1 MRIDEVVRVQ
11 NPMGGDYKS
20 QLDRDRAAA
29 AVRAQRQ
36 ANREMPNR
44 GAVSGAK
51 SGTDPQGGM
60 FTPGAVTTKSYN
72 NALTK
77 QFARPAGQGKG
88 VDIMGNPL
96 KQPAQRKI
104 EPAQQEPQQPTTAPT
119 TPDWV
124 GQNTNIPA
132 VQRKAQ
138 AQQTQQINT
147 ARADLALLNKATASL
162 QGGPAL
168 TPQELEKVN
177 AYRVDK
183 GQPPIPAQ
191 LTTQPAAQ
199 TTATAGTSAHANAPT
214 NTQATQTTGQVQGV
228 KQKIDPALVKEFD
241 GIVDVTPKL
250 KPQIKDAKGRTW
262 TKLPGGWTMDGTK
275 REIDRKD
282 STYIAFDDA
291 WRKANGFPTSAQG
304 TSMGSTANNQ
314 PQQQAPQTTD
324 RPNPYMT
331 PQANTPTELDN
342 PYMTPQANTP
352 SEPEQQTQTMPN
364 EPVKI
369 GGQKLNPND
378 PTDAKML
385 QMIQKQLPQMPTP
398 QVAAV
403 KQVADKTL
411 ATRRRNKP
419 KKRF

>member
-1 MRIDEVVRVQ
+1 MRITEVVRVQ

-36 ANREMPNR
+36 ANRDAGKNV
-44 GAVSGAK
+44 AGAK

-88 VDIMGNPL
+88 LDIMGKPL
-96 KQPAQRKI
+96 QQPVQRKV
-104 EPAQQEPQQPTTAPT
+104 EPAMQQPQQPTTAPT
-119 TPDWV
+119 TPNWV
-124 GQNTNIPA
+124 GQNTDIPA
-132 VQRKAQ
+132 VQRKQQAQ
-138 AQQTQQINT
+138 QAQQAQQPQQQTQQPT
-147 ARADLALLNKATASL
+147 QQAA
-162 QGGPAL
+162 
-168 TPQELEKVN
+168 PQ
-177 AYRVDK
+177 
-183 GQPPIPAQ
+183 QT
-191 LTTQPAAQ
+191 TTQPAAQ
-199 TTATAGTSAHANAPT
+199 TTATAGTSAPATTPVQ
-214 NTQATQTTGQVQGV
+214 TQPEQTTGKIQGI

-241 GIVDVTPKL
+241 GIIDVTPKL

-275 REIDRKD
+275 REIDRQD
-282 STYIAFDDA
+282 STYITFDNA
-291 WRKANGFPTSAQG
+291 WREANGFPTAKEGTMMGTAAPSAAQVKQ
-304 TSMGSTANNQ
+304 M
-314 PQQQAPQTTD
+314 QQAPAQQTT
-324 RPNPYMT
+324 RP
-331 PQANTPTELDN
+331 N

-352 SEPEQQTQTMPN
+352 SEPEQQTQTMPD

-378 PTDAKML
+378 PTDAKIL

-403 KQVADKTL
+403 KNAADKTL
-411 ATRRRNKP
+411 KRRRNKP

>member
-1 MRIDEVVRVQ
+1 MRITEVVRVQ

-36 ANREMPNR
+36 ANRDAGKNV
-44 GAVSGAK
+44 AGAK

-88 VDIMGNPL
+88 LDIMGKPL
-96 KQPAQRKI
+96 QQPVQRKI
-104 EPAQQEPQQPTTAPT
+104 EPAIQTPQPAQAAQSQPS
-119 TPDWV
+119 WV

-132 VQRKAQ
+132 VQRKQQ
-138 AQQTQQINT
+138 AQQTQQ
-147 ARADLALLNKATASL
+147 
-162 QGGPAL
+162 PA
-168 TPQELEKVN
+168 PQQ
-177 AYRVDK
+177 
-183 GQPPIPAQ
+183 QPN
-191 LTTQPAAQ
+191 TQPAAQ
-199 TTATAGTSAHANAPT
+199 TTATTGTSAPATTPVQ
-214 NTQATQTTGQVQGV
+214 TQPAQTTGKIQGIKQQVN
-228 KQKIDPALVKEFD
+228 PAFVKEFD
-241 GIVDVTPKL
+241 GIIDVTPKL
-250 KPQIKDAKGRTW
+250 QPQIKDAKGRTW

-275 REIDRKD
+275 REIDRQD

-291 WRKANGFPTSAQG
+291 WREANGFPTSDQG

-314 PQQQAPQTTD
+314 PQQQTLAQQTG

-331 PQANTPTELDN
+331 PQANTPSD
-342 PYMTPQANTP
+342 
-352 SEPEQQTQTMPN
+352 PEQQAQTMPD

-378 PTDAKML
+378 PTDAKIL

-403 KQVADKTL
+403 KNAADKTL
-411 ATRRRNKP
+411 KRRRNKP

>member
-36 ANREMPNR
+36 ANREIPNR
-44 GAVSGAK
+44 GPASGAK

-88 VDIMGNPL
+88 LDIMGKPL

-104 EPAQQEPQQPTTAPT
+104 EPAIQTPQQPTTAST
-119 TPDWV
+119 TPNWV

-132 VQRKAQ
+132 VQRKQQ
-138 AQQTQQINT
+138 AQPPVQQPTQQ
-147 ARADLALLNKATASL
+147 
-162 QGGPAL
+162 P
-168 TPQELEKVN
+168 
-177 AYRVDK
+177 
-183 GQPPIPAQ
+183 
-191 LTTQPAAQ
+191 TTQPAAEP
-199 TTATAGTSAHANAPT
+199 TATAGTSAPATAPT
-214 NTQATQTTGQVQGV
+214 TVAQPTQTV
-228 KQKIDPALVKEFD
+228 
-241 GIVDVTPKL
+241 
-250 KPQIKDAKGRTW
+250 
-262 TKLPGGWTMDGTK
+262 
-275 REIDRKD
+275 
-282 STYIAFDDA
+282 
-291 WRKANGFPTSAQG
+291 
-304 TSMGSTANNQ
+304 
-314 PQQQAPQTTD
+314 
-324 RPNPYMT
+324 
-331 PQANTPTELDN
+331 
-342 PYMTPQANTP
+342 P
-352 SEPEQQTQTMPN
+352 S

-378 PTDAKML
+378 PADAKML

>member
-36 ANREMPNR
+36 ANREIPGR
-44 GAVSGAK
+44 GPASGAK

-72 NALTK
+72 NVLTK

-88 VDIMGNPL
+88 LDIMGNPL

-104 EPAQQEPQQPTTAPT
+104 EPATQQPQQPTTVST
-119 TPDWV
+119 TPNWV

-132 VQRKAQ
+132 VQRKQQ
-138 AQQTQQINT
+138 AQPPVQQT
-147 ARADLALLNKATASL
+147 
-162 QGGPAL
+162 
-168 TPQELEKVN
+168 TPQ
-177 AYRVDK
+177 
-183 GQPPIPAQ
+183 P
-191 LTTQPAAQ
+191 TTQPAAEP
-199 TTATAGTSAHANAPT
+199 TATAGTSAPATAPT
-214 NTQATQTTGQVQGV
+214 TVAQPTQTV
-228 KQKIDPALVKEFD
+228 
-241 GIVDVTPKL
+241 
-250 KPQIKDAKGRTW
+250 
-262 TKLPGGWTMDGTK
+262 
-275 REIDRKD
+275 
-282 STYIAFDDA
+282 
-291 WRKANGFPTSAQG
+291 
-304 TSMGSTANNQ
+304 
-314 PQQQAPQTTD
+314 
-324 RPNPYMT
+324 
-331 PQANTPTELDN
+331 
-342 PYMTPQANTP
+342 P
-352 SEPEQQTQTMPN
+352 S

-378 PTDAKML
+378 PADAKML

>member
-36 ANREMPNR
+36 ANREN
-44 GAVSGAK
+44 GKNVAGSK

-104 EPAQQEPQQPTTAPT
+104 EPAIQTPQQPTTAST
-119 TPDWV
+119 TPNWV
-124 GQNTNIPA
+124 GQNTNVPA

-147 ARADLALLNKATASL
+147 AQTDLALLKKATASL

-168 TPQELEKVN
+168 NPQELEQVN

-191 LTTQPAAQ
+191 QPTTQPAAQ
-199 TTATAGTSAHANAPT
+199 TTA
-214 NTQATQTTGQVQGV
+214 
-228 KQKIDPALVKEFD
+228 
-241 GIVDVTPKL
+241 
-250 KPQIKDAKGRTW
+250 
-262 TKLPGGWTMDGTK
+262 
-275 REIDRKD
+275 
-282 STYIAFDDA
+282 STV
-291 WRKANGFPTSAQG
+291 
-304 TSMGSTANNQ
+304 
-314 PQQQAPQTTD
+314 PQTTD

-331 PQANTPTELDN
+331 PQANI
-342 PYMTPQANTP
+342 P
-352 SEPEQQTQTMPN
+352 SEPEQPTQTLPS

-378 PTDAKML
+378 PADAKML

>member
-36 ANREMPNR
+36 ANREIPNR

-88 VDIMGNPL
+88 LDIMGNPL
-96 KQPAQRKI
+96 KQPVQRKI
-104 EPAQQEPQQPTTAPT
+104 EPAQQTPQQPTTAPT
-119 TPDWV
+119 TPNWV
-124 GQNTNIPA
+124 GQNTNVPA
-132 VQRKAQ
+132 VQRKQQ
-138 AQQTQQINT
+138 AQQAQQQPNT
-147 ARADLALLNKATASL
+147 DPADLALMKKATASL

-168 TPQELEKVN
+168 NPQELEQVN

-191 LTTQPAAQ
+191 QPTTQPAAQ
-199 TTATAGTSAHANAPT
+199 TTATAGTSAPAIAPT
-214 NTQATQTTGQVQGV
+214 NV
-228 KQKIDPALVKEFD
+228 
-241 GIVDVTPKL
+241 
-250 KPQIKDAKGRTW
+250 
-262 TKLPGGWTMDGTK
+262 
-275 REIDRKD
+275 
-282 STYIAFDDA
+282 
-291 WRKANGFPTSAQG
+291 
-304 TSMGSTANNQ
+304 
-314 PQQQAPQTTD
+314 PQQTAPQTTD

-331 PQANTPTELDN
+331 PQANTP
-342 PYMTPQANTP
+342 
-352 SEPEQQTQTMPN
+352 SEPKQPQTMPS

-378 PTDAKML
+378 PADAKML

>member
-96 KQPAQRKI
+96 KQPEQRKI
-104 EPAQQEPQQPTTAPT
+104 EPAIQTPQQPTTATT
-119 TPDWV
+119 TPNWV
-124 GQNTNIPA
+124 GQNTNVPA
-132 VQRKAQ
+132 VQRKQQ
-138 AQQTQQINT
+138 AQQTQQQT
-147 ARADLALLNKATASL
+147 T
-162 QGGPAL
+162 Q
-168 TPQELEKVN
+168 
-177 AYRVDK
+177 
-183 GQPPIPAQ
+183 QPTTQP
-191 LTTQPAAQ
+191 TQPAAQ
-199 TTATAGTSAHANAPT
+199 TTSPAGTNAPATTPT

-250 KPQIKDAKGRTW
+250 KPQIKDAKGRSW

-275 REIDRKD
+275 REIDRQD
-282 STYIAFDDA
+282 STYITFDNA
-291 WRKANGFPTSAQG
+291 WRKANGFPTAGEG
-304 TSMGSTANNQ
+304 TMMGTPAPNAGQ
-314 PQQQAPQTTD
+314 LKQMQQTQQAPQTTD

-331 PQANTPTELDN
+331 PQANI
-342 PYMTPQANTP
+342 P

-378 PTDAKML
+378 PADAKML

-398 QVAAV
+398 QVVAV
-403 KQVADKTL
+403 KKVADKTL
-411 ATRRRNKP
+411 NTRKRNKP

>member
-36 ANREMPNR
+36 ANREA
-44 GAVSGAK
+44 GKSVAGAK

-88 VDIMGNPL
+88 LDIMGKPL
-96 KQPAQRKI
+96 QQPVQRKI
-104 EPAQQEPQQPTTAPT
+104 EPATQQPQPAQAAQTQQS
-119 TPDWV
+119 WV
-124 GQNTNIPA
+124 GQNTNVPA
-132 VQRKAQ
+132 VQRKQQ
-138 AQQTQQINT
+138 AQQAQQAQQPQQQTQ
-147 ARADLALLNKATASL
+147 
-162 QGGPAL
+162 
-168 TPQELEKVN
+168 
-177 AYRVDK
+177 
-183 GQPPIPAQ
+183 
-191 LTTQPAAQ
+191 QPAAQ
-199 TTATAGTSAHANAPT
+199 TTATTGTSAPATAT
-214 NTQATQTTGQVQGV
+214 TQMQPTQTTGKIQGV
-228 KQKIDPALVKEFD
+228 KQQINPAFVKEFD

-275 REIDRKD
+275 REIDRQD
-282 STYIAFDDA
+282 STYITFDDA
-291 WRKANGFPTSAQG
+291 WREANGFPTSDQG
-304 TSMGSTANNQ
+304 TKMGSTATNQ
-314 PQQQAPQTTD
+314 PQQSLSQQTG

-331 PQANTPTELDN
+331 PQANV
-342 PYMTPQANTP
+342 P
-352 SEPEQQTQTMPN
+352 SEPEQQTQTMPS
-364 EPVKI
+364 EPIKI

-378 PTDAKML
+378 PADAKIL
-385 QMIQKQLPQMPTP
+385 QLIQKQLPQMPTP

-403 KQVADKTL
+403 KNAADKTL
-411 ATRRRNKP
+411 KRRRNRP
-419 KKRF
+419 KQRF

>member
-1 MRIDEVVRVQ
+1 
-11 NPMGGDYKS
+11 
-20 QLDRDRAAA
+20 
-29 AVRAQRQ
+29 
-36 ANREMPNR
+36 
-44 GAVSGAK
+44 
-51 SGTDPQGGM
+51 
-60 FTPGAVTTKSYN
+60 
-72 NALTK
+72 
-77 QFARPAGQGKG
+77 
-88 VDIMGNPL
+88 MGNPL

-104 EPAQQEPQQPTTAPT
+104 EPAIQTPQQSTTAST
-119 TPDWV
+119 TPNWV
-124 GQNTNIPA
+124 GQNTNVPA
-132 VQRKAQ
+132 VQRKQQ

-147 ARADLALLNKATASL
+147 AQTDLELLKKATASL

-168 TPQELEKVN
+168 NPQELEQVN

-191 LTTQPAAQ
+191 QPTTQPAAQ
-199 TTATAGTSAHANAPT
+199 TTA
-214 NTQATQTTGQVQGV
+214 
-228 KQKIDPALVKEFD
+228 
-241 GIVDVTPKL
+241 
-250 KPQIKDAKGRTW
+250 
-262 TKLPGGWTMDGTK
+262 
-275 REIDRKD
+275 
-282 STYIAFDDA
+282 STV
-291 WRKANGFPTSAQG
+291 
-304 TSMGSTANNQ
+304 
-314 PQQQAPQTTD
+314 PQTTD

-331 PQANTPTELDN
+331 PQANI
-342 PYMTPQANTP
+342 P
-352 SEPEQQTQTMPN
+352 SEPEQPTQTVPS

>member
-36 ANREMPNR
+36 ANREIPNR

-88 VDIMGNPL
+88 LDIMGNQL

-104 EPAQQEPQQPTTAPT
+104 EPATQQPQQPTTAST
-119 TPDWV
+119 TPIWV
-124 GQNTNIPA
+124 GQNTNVPA
-132 VQRKAQ
+132 VQRKQ
-138 AQQTQQINT
+138 QSQPPVQQTTQQ
-147 ARADLALLNKATASL
+147 
-162 QGGPAL
+162 P
-168 TPQELEKVN
+168 
-177 AYRVDK
+177 
-183 GQPPIPAQ
+183 
-191 LTTQPAAQ
+191 TTQPAAQ
-199 TTATAGTSAHANAPT
+199 TTATAGTSAPAIASTSVP
-214 NTQATQTTGQVQGV
+214 QQTTPSQ
-228 KQKIDPALVKEFD
+228 PE
-241 GIVDVTPKL
+241 
-250 KPQIKDAKGRTW
+250 KPQ
-262 TKLPGGWTMDGTK
+262 TM
-275 REIDRKD
+275 
-282 STYIAFDDA
+282 
-291 WRKANGFPTSAQG
+291 
-304 TSMGSTANNQ
+304 
-314 PQQQAPQTTD
+314 
-324 RPNPYMT
+324 
-331 PQANTPTELDN
+331 
-342 PYMTPQANTP
+342 P
-352 SEPEQQTQTMPN
+352 SEPI
-364 EPVKI
+364 KI

-378 PTDAKML
+378 PADAKML

-403 KQVADKTL
+403 KQVVDKTL

>member
-36 ANREMPNR
+36 ANREIPNR

-88 VDIMGNPL
+88 LDIMGNQL

-104 EPAQQEPQQPTTAPT
+104 EPATQQPQQPTTAST
-119 TPDWV
+119 TPNWV
-124 GQNTNIPA
+124 GQNTNVPA
-132 VQRKAQ
+132 VQRKQQ
-138 AQQTQQINT
+138 AQQAQQQPNT
-147 ARADLALLNKATASL
+147 DPADLALMKKATASL

-168 TPQELEKVN
+168 NPQELEQVN

-191 LTTQPAAQ
+191 QPTTQPAAQ
-199 TTATAGTSAHANAPT
+199 TTATAGPSAPAIASANVP
-214 NTQATQTTGQVQGV
+214 QQTTPSQ
-228 KQKIDPALVKEFD
+228 PN
-241 GIVDVTPKL
+241 
-250 KPQIKDAKGRTW
+250 KP
-262 TKLPGGWTMDGTK
+262 
-275 REIDRKD
+275 
-282 STYIAFDDA
+282 
-291 WRKANGFPTSAQG
+291 
-304 TSMGSTANNQ
+304 
-314 PQQQAPQTTD
+314 
-324 RPNPYMT
+324 
-331 PQANTPTELDN
+331 
-342 PYMTPQANTP
+342 
-352 SEPEQQTQTMPN
+352 QTMPS

-378 PTDAKML
+378 PADPADAKML
-385 QMIQKQLPQMPTP
+385 QMIQKQLPQLPTP

-403 KQVADKTL
+403 KQVADRTL

>member
-36 ANREMPNR
+36 ANREN
-44 GAVSGAK
+44 GKNVAGSK

-88 VDIMGNPL
+88 LDIMGKPL
-96 KQPAQRKI
+96 QQPAQRKI
-104 EPAQQEPQQPTTAPT
+104 EPAIQTPQQPTTAST
-119 TPDWV
+119 TPNWV
-124 GQNTNIPA
+124 GQNTNVPA

-147 ARADLALLNKATASL
+147 AQTDLELLKKATASL

-168 TPQELEKVN
+168 NPQELEQVN

-183 GQPPIPAQ
+183 GQRPIPAQ
-191 LTTQPAAQ
+191 QPTTQPAAQ
-199 TTATAGTSAHANAPT
+199 TTATAGTSAP
-214 NTQATQTTGQVQGV
+214 AT
-228 KQKIDPALVKEFD
+228 A
-241 GIVDVTPKL
+241 
-250 KPQIKDAKGRTW
+250 
-262 TKLPGGWTMDGTK
+262 
-275 REIDRKD
+275 
-282 STYIAFDDA
+282 STV
-291 WRKANGFPTSAQG
+291 
-304 TSMGSTANNQ
+304 
-314 PQQQAPQTTD
+314 PQTTD

-331 PQANTPTELDN
+331 PQANI
-342 PYMTPQANTP
+342 P
-352 SEPEQQTQTMPN
+352 SELEQPTQPVPS

-378 PTDAKML
+378 PADAKML

>member
-1 MRIDEVVRVQ
+1 MRITEVVRVQ

-36 ANREMPNR
+36 ANRDAGKNV
-44 GAVSGAK
+44 AGAK

-88 VDIMGNPL
+88 LDIMGKPL
-96 KQPAQRKI
+96 QQPVQRKI
-104 EPAQQEPQQPTTAPT
+104 EPAIQTPQPAQAAQSQPS
-119 TPDWV
+119 WV

-132 VQRKAQ
+132 VQRKQQ
-138 AQQTQQINT
+138 AQQTQQ
-147 ARADLALLNKATASL
+147 
-162 QGGPAL
+162 PA
-168 TPQELEKVN
+168 PQQ
-177 AYRVDK
+177 
-183 GQPPIPAQ
+183 QPTQQPAPQ
-191 LTTQPAAQ
+191 QQPTQQPAAQ
-199 TTATAGTSAHANAPT
+199 TTASTGTSAPATTPT
-214 NTQATQTTGQVQGV
+214 SNTPTTQSTGKLQGI
-228 KQKIDPALVKEFD
+228 KQQINPAFVKEFD
-241 GIVDVTPKL
+241 GIIDVTPKL
-250 KPQIKDAKGRTW
+250 NPQIKDAKGRTW

-291 WRKANGFPTSAQG
+291 WREANGFPTSEQG

-314 PQQQAPQTTD
+314 PQQTLSQQTG

-331 PQANTPTELDN
+331 PQAN
-342 PYMTPQANTP
+342 MP
-352 SEPEQQTQTMPN
+352 SEPEQQTQTMPS

-378 PTDAKML
+378 PTDAKIL

-403 KQVADKTL
+403 KKAADKTL
-411 ATRRRNKP
+411 KRRKNKP
-419 KKRF
+419 KQRF

>member
-36 ANREMPNR
+36 ANREN
-44 GAVSGAK
+44 GKNVAGSK

-88 VDIMGNPL
+88 LDIMGNPL

-104 EPAQQEPQQPTTAPT
+104 EPAIQTPQQPTTSPT
-119 TPDWV
+119 TPNWV
-124 GQNTNIPA
+124 GQNTNVPA
-132 VQRKAQ
+132 VQRKQQ
-138 AQQTQQINT
+138 AQQTQQQPNT
-147 ARADLALLNKATASL
+147 DPADLALMKKATASL

-168 TPQELEKVN
+168 NPQELEQVN

-191 LTTQPAAQ
+191 QPTTQPAAQ
-199 TTATAGTSAHANAPT
+199 PTA
-214 NTQATQTTGQVQGV
+214 
-228 KQKIDPALVKEFD
+228 
-241 GIVDVTPKL
+241 
-250 KPQIKDAKGRTW
+250 
-262 TKLPGGWTMDGTK
+262 
-275 REIDRKD
+275 
-282 STYIAFDDA
+282 STV
-291 WRKANGFPTSAQG
+291 
-304 TSMGSTANNQ
+304 
-314 PQQQAPQTTD
+314 PQTTD

-331 PQANTPTELDN
+331 PQANI
-342 PYMTPQANTP
+342 P
-352 SEPEQQTQTMPN
+352 S

-378 PTDAKML
+378 PADAKML

>member
-36 ANREMPNR
+36 ANREN
-44 GAVSGAK
+44 GKNVAGSK

-88 VDIMGNPL
+88 LDIMGKPL
-96 KQPAQRKI
+96 QQPAQRKI
-104 EPAQQEPQQPTTAPT
+104 EPAIQTPQQPTTAST
-119 TPDWV
+119 TPNWV
-124 GQNTNIPA
+124 GQNTNLPA
-132 VQRKAQ
+132 VQRKQQ
-138 AQQTQQINT
+138 AQQTQQQT
-147 ARADLALLNKATASL
+147 
-162 QGGPAL
+162 
-168 TPQELEKVN
+168 
-177 AYRVDK
+177 
-183 GQPPIPAQ
+183 QPPVQ
-191 LTTQPAAQ
+191 QTTQQPAAQ
-199 TTATAGTSAHANAPT
+199 PTVTTGTSTPANAPT

-378 PTDAKML
+378 PADAKML
-385 QMIQKQLPQMPTP
+385 QMIQKQLPQMTTP

>member
-36 ANREMPNR
+36 ANREIPGR
-44 GAVSGAK
+44 GPASGAK
-51 SGTDPQGGM
+51 SGTDPQGGI

-104 EPAQQEPQQPTTAPT
+104 EPATQQPQQPTTASA
-119 TPDWV
+119 TPNWV

-132 VQRKAQ
+132 VQRKQQ
-138 AQQTQQINT
+138 AQQAQQQTQPPVQQTTQQPT
-147 ARADLALLNKATASL
+147 T
-162 QGGPAL
+162 QPA
-168 TPQELEKVN
+168 
-177 AYRVDK
+177 
-183 GQPPIPAQ
+183 
-191 LTTQPAAQ
+191 QPAAQ
-199 TTATAGTSAHANAPT
+199 TTATAGTSAPAIAP
-214 NTQATQTTGQVQGV
+214 TQTT
-228 KQKIDPALVKEFD
+228 A
-241 GIVDVTPKL
+241 
-250 KPQIKDAKGRTW
+250 
-262 TKLPGGWTMDGTK
+262 
-275 REIDRKD
+275 
-282 STYIAFDDA
+282 
-291 WRKANGFPTSAQG
+291 
-304 TSMGSTANNQ
+304 
-314 PQQQAPQTTD
+314 
-324 RPNPYMT
+324 RPNI
-331 PQANTPTELDN
+331 PTQ
-342 PYMTPQANTP
+342 PVQPTQTVP
-352 SEPEQQTQTMPN
+352 SEPI
-364 EPVKI
+364 KI

-378 PTDAKML
+378 PSDAKIL

-411 ATRRRNKP
+411 AIRRRNKP

>member
-36 ANREMPNR
+36 ANREIPNR
-44 GAVSGAK
+44 GPASGAK
-51 SGTDPQGGM
+51 SGTDPQSGM

-88 VDIMGNPL
+88 LDIMGNQL

-104 EPAQQEPQQPTTAPT
+104 EPATQQPQQPTTAST
-119 TPDWV
+119 TPNWV

-132 VQRKAQ
+132 VQRKQ
-138 AQQTQQINT
+138 QSQPPVQQT
-147 ARADLALLNKATASL
+147 
-162 QGGPAL
+162 
-168 TPQELEKVN
+168 TPQ
-177 AYRVDK
+177 
-183 GQPPIPAQ
+183 P
-191 LTTQPAAQ
+191 TTQPAAEP
-199 TTATAGTSAHANAPT
+199 TATAGTSAPATAPT
-214 NTQATQTTGQVQGV
+214 TVAQPTQSV
-228 KQKIDPALVKEFD
+228 
-241 GIVDVTPKL
+241 
-250 KPQIKDAKGRTW
+250 
-262 TKLPGGWTMDGTK
+262 
-275 REIDRKD
+275 
-282 STYIAFDDA
+282 
-291 WRKANGFPTSAQG
+291 
-304 TSMGSTANNQ
+304 
-314 PQQQAPQTTD
+314 
-324 RPNPYMT
+324 
-331 PQANTPTELDN
+331 
-342 PYMTPQANTP
+342 P
-352 SEPEQQTQTMPN
+352 S

-378 PTDAKML
+378 PADAKML

>member
-104 EPAQQEPQQPTTAPT
+104 EPAIQTPRQPTTAST
-119 TPDWV
+119 TPNWV
-124 GQNTNIPA
+124 GQNTNVPA
-132 VQRKAQ
+132 VQRKQQ
-138 AQQTQQINT
+138 AQQTQQQPNT
-147 ARADLALLNKATASL
+147 DPADLALMKKATASL

-168 TPQELEKVN
+168 NPQELEQVN

-191 LTTQPAAQ
+191 QPTQQ
-199 TTATAGTSAHANAPT
+199 TQQPT
-214 NTQATQTTGQVQGV
+214 
-228 KQKIDPALVKEFD
+228 
-241 GIVDVTPKL
+241 
-250 KPQIKDAKGRTW
+250 PQ
-262 TKLPGGWTMDGTK
+262 
-275 REIDRKD
+275 
-282 STYIAFDDA
+282 
-291 WRKANGFPTSAQG
+291 
-304 TSMGSTANNQ
+304 
-314 PQQQAPQTTD
+314 QQQAPQTTD

-331 PQANTPTELDN
+331 PQANTP
-342 PYMTPQANTP
+342 
-352 SEPEQQTQTMPN
+352 SEPEQPQTMPS

-398 QVAAV
+398 QVAAI

>member
-11 NPMGGDYKS
+11 NPMGGNYKS

-36 ANREMPNR
+36 ANREN
-44 GAVSGAK
+44 GKNVAGSK

-88 VDIMGNPL
+88 LDIMGKPL
-96 KQPAQRKI
+96 QQPAQRKI
-104 EPAQQEPQQPTTAPT
+104 EPAIQTPQQPTTAST
-119 TPDWV
+119 TPNWV
-124 GQNTNIPA
+124 GQNTNVPA

-138 AQQTQQINT
+138 AQPPVQQTTQQ
-147 ARADLALLNKATASL
+147 
-162 QGGPAL
+162 P
-168 TPQELEKVN
+168 
-177 AYRVDK
+177 
-183 GQPPIPAQ
+183 
-191 LTTQPAAQ
+191 TTQPAAQ
-199 TTATAGTSAHANAPT
+199 TTATAGTSAPTTAPT
-214 NTQATQTTGQVQGV
+214 PT
-228 KQKIDPALVKEFD
+228 
-241 GIVDVTPKL
+241 
-250 KPQIKDAKGRTW
+250 
-262 TKLPGGWTMDGTK
+262 
-275 REIDRKD
+275 
-282 STYIAFDDA
+282 
-291 WRKANGFPTSAQG
+291 TSA
-304 TSMGSTANNQ
+304 TV
-314 PQQQAPQTTD
+314 PQTTD

-331 PQANTPTELDN
+331 PQANTP
-342 PYMTPQANTP
+342 
-352 SEPEQQTQTMPN
+352 SEPEQPTQTVPS

>member
-36 ANREMPNR
+36 ANRDAGKNTA
-44 GAVSGAK
+44 GSA
-51 SGTDPQGGM
+51 SGTDPQKGLL
-60 FTPGAVTTKSYN
+60 TPGRVQTKSYN

-88 VDIMGNPL
+88 LDIMGKPL
-96 KQPAQRKI
+96 QQPVQRKI
-104 EPAQQEPQQPTTAPT
+104 EPAQQTPQQPTTATT
-119 TPDWV
+119 TPNWV
-124 GQNTNIPA
+124 GQNTNVPA
-132 VQRKAQ
+132 VQRKQQ
-138 AQQTQQINT
+138 AQQTQQ
-147 ARADLALLNKATASL
+147 
-162 QGGPAL
+162 P
-168 TPQELEKVN
+168 
-177 AYRVDK
+177 
-183 GQPPIPAQ
+183 
-191 LTTQPAAQ
+191 TTQQPTTQQPTTQQPTTQQPTQPVVQ
-199 TTATAGTSAHANAPT
+199 TTAPAGTSAPATTPT

-250 KPQIKDAKGRTW
+250 KPQIKDAKGRSW

-275 REIDRKD
+275 REIDRQD
-282 STYIAFDDA
+282 STYITFDDA
-291 WRKANGFPTSAQG
+291 WRKANGFPTSDQG
-304 TSMGSTANNQ
+304 TSMGSTANTQ
-314 PQQQAPQTTD
+314 SQQQAPQTTD

-331 PQANTPTELDN
+331 PQANI
-342 PYMTPQANTP
+342 P

-378 PTDAKML
+378 PADAKMM

-398 QVAAV
+398 QVVAV
-403 KQVADKTL
+403 KKVADKTL
-411 ATRRRNKP
+411 NTRKRNKP

>member
-1 MRIDEVVRVQ
+1 MRITEVVRVQ

-36 ANREMPNR
+36 ANRDAGKNV
-44 GAVSGAK
+44 AGAK
-51 SGTDPQGGM
+51 SGTDSQGGM

-88 VDIMGNPL
+88 LDIMGKPL
-96 KQPAQRKI
+96 QQPVQRKVEPAIQTPQPAQA
-104 EPAQQEPQQPTTAPT
+104 AQSQQS
-119 TPDWV
+119 WV
-124 GQNTNIPA
+124 GQNTSIPA
-132 VQRKAQ
+132 VQRKQQ

-147 ARADLALLNKATASL
+147 AQADLALLNKATASL

-183 GQPPIPAQ
+183 GHPPIPSQ
-191 LTTQPAAQ
+191 QPTTQPAAQ
-199 TTATAGTSAHANAPT
+199 TTATTGTSAPATTPAQ
-214 NTQATQTTGQVQGV
+214 TQPAQTTGKIQGIKQQVN
-228 KQKIDPALVKEFD
+228 PAFVKEFD
-241 GIVDVTPKL
+241 GIIDVTPKL
-250 KPQIKDAKGRTW
+250 QPQIKDAKGRTW

-275 REIDRKD
+275 REIDRQD

-291 WRKANGFPTSAQG
+291 WREANGFPTSDQG
-304 TSMGSTANNQ
+304 TGMGSTANNQ
-314 PQQQAPQTTD
+314 PQQQTLAQQTG

-331 PQANTPTELDN
+331 PQS
-342 PYMTPQANTP
+342 NTP
-352 SEPEQQTQTMPN
+352 SEPEQQTQTMPD

-378 PTDAKML
+378 PTDAKIL

-403 KQVADKTL
+403 KNAADKTL
-411 ATRRRNKP
+411 KRRRNKP

>member
-36 ANREMPNR
+36 ANREIPGR
-44 GAVSGAK
+44 GPASGAK

-88 VDIMGNPL
+88 LDIMGNQL

-104 EPAQQEPQQPTTAPT
+104 EPATQQPQQPTTGST
-119 TPDWV
+119 TPNWV

-132 VQRKAQ
+132 VQRKQ
-138 AQQTQQINT
+138 QSQPPVQQT
-147 ARADLALLNKATASL
+147 
-162 QGGPAL
+162 
-168 TPQELEKVN
+168 TPQ
-177 AYRVDK
+177 
-183 GQPPIPAQ
+183 P
-191 LTTQPAAQ
+191 TTQPAAEP
-199 TTATAGTSAHANAPT
+199 TATAGTSAPATAPT
-214 NTQATQTTGQVQGV
+214 TVAQPTQTV
-228 KQKIDPALVKEFD
+228 
-241 GIVDVTPKL
+241 
-250 KPQIKDAKGRTW
+250 
-262 TKLPGGWTMDGTK
+262 
-275 REIDRKD
+275 
-282 STYIAFDDA
+282 
-291 WRKANGFPTSAQG
+291 
-304 TSMGSTANNQ
+304 
-314 PQQQAPQTTD
+314 
-324 RPNPYMT
+324 
-331 PQANTPTELDN
+331 
-342 PYMTPQANTP
+342 P
-352 SEPEQQTQTMPN
+352 S

-378 PTDAKML
+378 PADAKML

>member
-1 MRIDEVVRVQ
+1 MRITEVVRVQ

-36 ANREMPNR
+36 ANRDAGKNVA
-44 GAVSGAK
+44 GTK

-88 VDIMGNPL
+88 LDIMGKPL
-96 KQPAQRKI
+96 QQPVQRKVEPAMQTAQPAQA
-104 EPAQQEPQQPTTAPT
+104 AQSQQS
-119 TPDWV
+119 WV
-124 GQNTNIPA
+124 GQNTSIPA

-138 AQQTQQINT
+138 AQQTQQPQQQIQQPT
-147 ARADLALLNKATASL
+147 QQTVP
-162 QGGPAL
+162 QQT
-168 TPQELEKVN
+168 TP
-177 AYRVDK
+177 
-183 GQPPIPAQ
+183 
-191 LTTQPAAQ
+191 QPAAQ
-199 TTATAGTSAHANAPT
+199 TTATTGTSAPATTPAQ
-214 NTQATQTTGQVQGV
+214 TQPAQTTGKIQGIKQQVN
-228 KQKIDPALVKEFD
+228 PAFVKEFD
-241 GIVDVTPKL
+241 GIIDVTPKL
-250 KPQIKDAKGRTW
+250 QPQIKDAKGRTW

-275 REIDRKD
+275 REIDRQD

-291 WRKANGFPTSAQG
+291 WREANGFPTSDQG
-304 TSMGSTANNQ
+304 TGMGSTANNQ
-314 PQQQAPQTTD
+314 PQQQTLAQQTG

-331 PQANTPTELDN
+331 PQS
-342 PYMTPQANTP
+342 NTP
-352 SEPEQQTQTMPN
+352 SEPEQQTQTMPD

-378 PTDAKML
+378 PTDAKIL

-403 KQVADKTL
+403 KNAADKTL
-411 ATRRRNKP
+411 KRRRNKP

>member
-1 MRIDEVVRVQ
+1 MRITEVVRVQ

-36 ANREMPNR
+36 ANRDAGKNVA
-44 GAVSGAK
+44 GTK

-88 VDIMGNPL
+88 LDIMGKPL
-96 KQPAQRKI
+96 QQPVQRKVEPAIQTPQPAQA
-104 EPAQQEPQQPTTAPT
+104 AQSQQS
-119 TPDWV
+119 WV
-124 GQNTNIPA
+124 GQNTSIPA
-132 VQRKAQ
+132 VQRKQQ

-147 ARADLALLNKATASL
+147 AQADLALLNKATASL

-183 GQPPIPAQ
+183 GHPPIPSQ
-191 LTTQPAAQ
+191 QPTTQPAAQ
-199 TTATAGTSAHANAPT
+199 TTATTGTSAPATTPAQ
-214 NTQATQTTGQVQGV
+214 TQPAQTTGKIQGIKQQVN
-228 KQKIDPALVKEFD
+228 PAFVKEFD
-241 GIVDVTPKL
+241 GIIDVTPKL
-250 KPQIKDAKGRTW
+250 QPQIKDAKGRTW

-275 REIDRKD
+275 REIDRQD

-291 WRKANGFPTSAQG
+291 WREANGFPTSDQG
-304 TSMGSTANNQ
+304 TGMGSTANNQ
-314 PQQQAPQTTD
+314 PQQQTLAQQTG

-331 PQANTPTELDN
+331 PQS
-342 PYMTPQANTP
+342 NTP
-352 SEPEQQTQTMPN
+352 SEPEQQTQTMPD

-378 PTDAKML
+378 PTDAKIL

-403 KQVADKTL
+403 KNAADKTL
-411 ATRRRNKP
+411 KRRRNKP